1 MDDATRVRRNY
12 WISQVAPGERESI
25 LSMGETIASDAF
37 YRDLAFGTG
46 GLRGILGIGSN
57 RMNVYTVAKATQ
69 GLANYLNSVHES
81 ACVAIARDSRNL
93 GEKFC
98 KVVACVLAANGIK
111 AYMYP
116 RIEPTPA
123 LSFAVRYLK
132 CDAGVCIT
140 ASHNPKEYNGMK
152 MTVNDFG
159 NACGEMIQQFRRFVE
174 ENSKKEVNNEREV
187 IGHVVKENVREV
199 YLNLVKKSIDLGDKK
214 IKAVVDTANGT
225 ASIIAQEMFD
235 MFKDKIEMIPLYME
249 SDSEFPNHHPD
260 PSVESNNED
269 LKKAVLENKADLGI
283 GIDGDG
289 DRVGIIDENG
299 KMIFAD
305 FYAIIIWRYLMDKVT
320 NKKALFDVKCTKS
333 LADEIEKLGGTPVCY
348 RTGNSYMKAKM
359 RDDDFMFGSELSG
372 HVWFRDK
379 WPNIDDGLYAGLRLI
394 EIMSK
399 TGKSITEM
407 LEGINKYYS
416 TPEIKFEASDDVKFK
431 IIEKIKEYCIDKGYK
446 INDIDGVR
454 AEFDNGWALVR
465 ASNTGP
471 NITARFEGKTEEDM
485 EKIKDEFIGLIK

>member
-1 MDDATRVRRNY
+1 MKYKVIENINPNIFRGYDIRAIYGKDLDENIAY
-12 WISQVAPGERESI
+12 
-25 LSMGETIASDAF
+25 TI
-37 YRDLAFGTG
+37 
-46 GLRGILGIGSN
+46 
-57 RMNVYTVAKATQ
+57 
-69 GLANYLNSVHES
+69 GLAYAKYIKNNGYDRCVIGRDNRSSSLPLSEALIQGIIEGDNIEVVDIGLVTTPMYYYGQIFLNDGKN
-81 ACVAIARDSRNL
+81 IMP
-93 GEKFC
+93 
-98 KVVACVLAANGIK
+98 GI
-111 AYMYP
+111 M
-116 RIEPTPA
+116 
-123 LSFAVRYLK
+123 
-132 CDAGVCIT
+132 IT

-174 ENSKKEVNNEREV
+174 ENSKKEVNNERKV
-187 IGHVVKENVREV
+187 IGHVVKENVREG

-249 SDSEFPNHHPD
+249 SDPEFPNHHPD

>member
-1 MDDATRVRRNY
+1 MKYKVIENINPNIFRGYDIRAVYGKDLDENIAY
-12 WISQVAPGERESI
+12 
-25 LSMGETIASDAF
+25 TI
-37 YRDLAFGTG
+37 
-46 GLRGILGIGSN
+46 
-57 RMNVYTVAKATQ
+57 
-69 GLANYLNSVHES
+69 GLAYAKYIRNNGYDRCVIGRDNRSSSLPLSEALIQGIIEGDNIEVIDIGLVTTPMYYYGQIFLNDGKN
-81 ACVAIARDSRNL
+81 IMP
-93 GEKFC
+93 
-98 KVVACVLAANGIK
+98 GI
-111 AYMYP
+111 M
-116 RIEPTPA
+116 
-123 LSFAVRYLK
+123 
-132 CDAGVCIT
+132 IT

-174 ENSKKEVNNEREV
+174 ENSKKEVNNERDV
-187 IGHVVKENVREV
+187 IGHVVKENVREG

-249 SDSEFPNHHPD
+249 SDPDFPNHHPD

-269 LKKAVLENKADLGI
+269 LKKAVLANKADLGI

-305 FYAIIIWRYLMDKVT
+305 FYAIIVWRYLMDKVT

-485 EKIKDEFIGLIK
+485 ETIKDEFIGLIK

>member
-1 MDDATRVRRNY
+1 MKYKVIENINPNIFRGYDIRAIYGKDLDENIAY
-12 WISQVAPGERESI
+12 
-25 LSMGETIASDAF
+25 TI
-37 YRDLAFGTG
+37 
-46 GLRGILGIGSN
+46 
-57 RMNVYTVAKATQ
+57 
-69 GLANYLNSVHES
+69 GLAYAKYIRNNGYDRCVIGRDNRSSSLPLSEALIQGIIEGDNIEVIDIGLVTTPMYYYGQIFLN
-81 ACVAIARDSRNL
+81 D
-93 GEKFC
+93 C
-98 KVVACVLAANGIK
+98 KNIMPGI
-111 AYMYP
+111 M
-116 RIEPTPA
+116 
-123 LSFAVRYLK
+123 
-132 CDAGVCIT
+132 IT

-174 ENSKKEVNNEREV
+174 ENSKKEVNNERKV
-187 IGHVVKENVREV
+187 IGHVVKENVREG

-214 IKAVVDTANGT
+214 IKVVVDTANGT

>member
-1 MDDATRVRRNY
+1 MKYKVIENINPNIFRGYDIRAIYGKDLDENIAY
-12 WISQVAPGERESI
+12 
-25 LSMGETIASDAF
+25 TI
-37 YRDLAFGTG
+37 
-46 GLRGILGIGSN
+46 
-57 RMNVYTVAKATQ
+57 
-69 GLANYLNSVHES
+69 GLAYAKYIKNNGYDRCVIGRDNRSSSLPLSEALIQGIIEGDNIEVIDIGLVTTPMYYYGQIFLNDGKN
-81 ACVAIARDSRNL
+81 IMP
-93 GEKFC
+93 
-98 KVVACVLAANGIK
+98 GI
-111 AYMYP
+111 M
-116 RIEPTPA
+116 
-123 LSFAVRYLK
+123 
-132 CDAGVCIT
+132 IT

-187 IGHVVKENVREV
+187 LGHVVKENVREG

-249 SDSEFPNHHPD
+249 SDSDFPNHHPD

-399 TGKSITEM
+399 TGKTITEM

>member
-1 MDDATRVRRNY
+1 MNY
-12 WISQVAPGERESI
+12 KVIKDINPNIFRGYDIRAIYGKDLDENI
-25 LSMGETIASDAF
+25 AYTI
-37 YRDLAFGTG
+37 
-46 GLRGILGIGSN
+46 
-57 RMNVYTVAKATQ
+57 
-69 GLANYLNSVHES
+69 GLAYAKYIRNNGYDRCVIGRDNRSSSLPLSEALIQGIIEGDNIEVIDIGLVTTPMYYYGQIFLNDGKN
-81 ACVAIARDSRNL
+81 IMP
-93 GEKFC
+93 
-98 KVVACVLAANGIK
+98 GI
-111 AYMYP
+111 M
-116 RIEPTPA
+116 
-123 LSFAVRYLK
+123 
-132 CDAGVCIT
+132 IT

-159 NACGEMIQQFRRFVE
+159 NACGEMIQEFRRFVE
-174 ENSKKEVNNEREV
+174 ENSKNEVNNERDV
-187 IGHVVKENVREV
+187 LGHVVKENIREG
-199 YLNLVKKSIDLGDKK
+199 YLSLVKKSIDLGDKK
-214 IKAVVDTANGT
+214 IKVVVDTANGT

-235 MFKDKIEMIPLYME
+235 MFKNKIEMIPLYME
-249 SDSEFPNHHPD
+249 SDPDFPNHHPD

-305 FYAIIIWRYLMDKVT
+305 YYAIIIWRYLMDKVT

-359 RDDDFMFGSELSG
+359 RDDDFMFGNELSG
-372 HVWFRDK
+372 HIWFRDK

>member
-1 MDDATRVRRNY
+1 MKYKVIENINPNIFRGYDIRAIYGKDLDENIAY
-12 WISQVAPGERESI
+12 
-25 LSMGETIASDAF
+25 TI
-37 YRDLAFGTG
+37 
-46 GLRGILGIGSN
+46 
-57 RMNVYTVAKATQ
+57 
-69 GLANYLNSVHES
+69 GLAYGKYIKNNGYSRCVIGRDNRVSSLPLSEALIQGIIEGDNIEVIDIGLVTTPMYYYGQIFLNDGKN
-81 ACVAIARDSRNL
+81 IMP
-93 GEKFC
+93 
-98 KVVACVLAANGIK
+98 GI
-111 AYMYP
+111 M
-116 RIEPTPA
+116 
-123 LSFAVRYLK
+123 
-132 CDAGVCIT
+132 IT

-159 NACGEMIQQFRRFVE
+159 NACGEMIQEFRRFVE
-174 ENSKKEVNNEREV
+174 ENSKKEVNNERKV
-187 IGHVVKENVREV
+187 IGHVVKENVREG

-249 SDSEFPNHHPD
+249 SDPEFPNHHPD

-269 LKKAVLENKADLGI
+269 LKKAVLANKADLGI

-333 LADEIEKLGGTPVCY
+333 LADEIENLGGTPVCY

-416 TPEIKFEASDDVKFK
+416 TPEIKFDASDDVKFK
-431 IIEKIKEYCIDKGYK
+431 IIDKIKEYCIDKGYK

-485 EKIKDEFIGLIK
+485 EKIKDEFMSLLK

>member
-1 MDDATRVRRNY
+1 MKYKVIENINPNIFRGYDIRAIYGKDLDENIAY
-12 WISQVAPGERESI
+12 
-25 LSMGETIASDAF
+25 TI
-37 YRDLAFGTG
+37 
-46 GLRGILGIGSN
+46 
-57 RMNVYTVAKATQ
+57 
-69 GLANYLNSVHES
+69 GLAYAKYIRNNGYDRCVIGRDNRSSSLPLSEALIQGIIEGDNIEVIDIGLVTTPMYYYGQIFLNDGKN
-81 ACVAIARDSRNL
+81 IMP
-93 GEKFC
+93 
-98 KVVACVLAANGIK
+98 GI
-111 AYMYP
+111 M
-116 RIEPTPA
+116 
-123 LSFAVRYLK
+123 
-132 CDAGVCIT
+132 IT

-174 ENSKKEVNNEREV
+174 ENSKKEVNNERDV
-187 IGHVVKENVREV
+187 IGHVVKENVREG

-249 SDSEFPNHHPD
+249 SDPEFPNHHPD

-305 FYAIIIWRYLMDKVT
+305 FYAIIVWRYLMDKVT
-320 NKKALFDVKCTKS
+320 NKKALVDVKCTKS

-379 WPNIDDGLYAGLRLI
+379 WPNVDDGLYAGLRLI

-485 EKIKDEFIGLIK
+485 ETIKDEFIGLIK

>member
-1 MDDATRVRRNY
+1 MKVNKLMF
-12 WISQVAPGERESI
+12 REYDI
-25 LSMGETIASDAF
+25 
-37 YRDLAFGTG
+37 
-46 GLRGILGIGSN
+46 RGIYGEDIDEEVSYLIGRAFASKLTKLGLNKTVLAHDN
-57 RMNVYTVAKATQ
+57 RLSSPVIKENLLKGLIDSGITVYDL
-69 GLANYLNSVHES
+69 GLASTPMCYFATNYYNVNTS
-81 ACVAIARDSRNL
+81 
-93 GEKFC
+93 
-98 KVVACVLAANGIK
+98 
-111 AYMYP
+111 MM
-116 RIEPTPA
+116 
-123 LSFAVRYLK
+123 
-132 CDAGVCIT
+132 IT
-140 ASHNPKEYNGMK
+140 ASHNPKEYNGFK
-152 MTVNDFG
+152 FSYNGIHNAFG
-159 NACGEMIQQFRRFVE
+159 DQ
-174 ENSKKEVNNEREV
+174 
-187 IGHVVKENVREV
+187 VREIYDIIERKDFV
-199 YLNLVKKSIDLGDKK
+199 DGQGKVIPKDIRSEYIKLLTSNIKLGKRK
-214 IKAVVDTANGT
+214 IKVVYDCGNGT
-225 ASIIAQEMFD
+225 TSIIAD
-235 MFKDKIEMIPLYME
+235 DIFKQLNVEAIPLYNI
-249 SDSEFPNHHPD
+249 SDGSFPNHHPD

-269 LKKAVLENKADLGI
+269 LKKAFLENKADLGI

-305 FYAIIIWRYLMDKVT
+305 FYAIIVWRYLMDKVT

-399 TGKSITEM
+399 TGKTITEM